1 MRPAMLDGERLG
13 LTGRR
18 ICDME
23 NSHAVRRPA
32 KAGHL
37 RAVWV
42 CGPLRG
48 REYYLTAAG
57 EAQTA
62 ARRGRLP

>member
-1 MRPAMLDGERLG
+1 MRRVTLDGERLD

-18 ICDME
+18 ICGME
-23 NSHAVRRPA
+23 SWRAVRRLA
-32 KAGHL
+32 KAGYL

-42 CGPLRG
+42 RGPLRG
-48 REYYLTAAG
+48 MEYYLTAAG
-57 EAQTA
+57 EAETA